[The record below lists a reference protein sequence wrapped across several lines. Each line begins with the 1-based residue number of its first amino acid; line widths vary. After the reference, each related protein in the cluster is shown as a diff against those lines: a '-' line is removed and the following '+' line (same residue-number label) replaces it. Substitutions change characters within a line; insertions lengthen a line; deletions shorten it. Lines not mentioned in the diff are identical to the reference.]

1 MTNLK
6 FYAVILVLLVAMSS
20 MVMRSCSLSSQL
32 RDEKE
37 MHLQNLTTLT
47 SEVRRLKYS
56 DSVSAAQVSAL
67 TLRANDAERLCS
79 QLRQD
84 LKIMGIRMKDVANAT
99 EVITVNSDTVFI
111 PLVDSIRVGH
121 RLCYDY
127 TDDWVNFNVS
137 LLPDT
142 MALAYTIRDTVETIV
157 HVQYQKRFL
166 WWRWKPQYK
175 TTVVSRCP
183 YSEVTG
189 VTSVVIDD

>member
-6 FYAVILVLLVAMSS
+6 FYAVILVLLVTMSAM
-20 MVMRSCSLSSQL
+20 VARSCSLSYQL
-32 RDEKE
+32 KDEKK

-47 SEVRRLKYS
+47 SEVRRMKYS

-67 TLRANDAERLCS
+67 TLRANDAEQLCS
-79 QLRQD
+79 QLRKD

>member
-6 FYAVILVLLVAMSS
+6 FYAVILVLLVAMSA

-32 RDEKE
+32 RDEKV
-37 MHLQNLTTLT
+37 MHLQNLTALT
-47 SEVRRLKYS
+47 CEVRRLKYS

-84 LKIMGIRMKDVANAT
+84 LKIMGIRMKEVANAT

-111 PLVDSIRVGH
+111 PLVDSIRAGH
-121 RLCYDY
+121 RLCYAY
-127 TDDWVNFNVS
+127 TADWVNFNVS

-142 MALAYTIRDTVETIV
+142 LELAYTIRDTVETIV

-183 YSEVTG
+183 SSEVTG

>member
-6 FYAVILVLLVAMSS
+6 FYAVILVLLVVMSA

-37 MHLQNLTTLT
+37 MHLQNLTALT

-142 MALAYTIRDTVETIV
+142 LELAYTIRDTVETIV

-183 YSEVTG
+183 SSEVTG

>member
-6 FYAVILVLLVAMSS
+6 FYAVILVLLVAMSA
-20 MVMRSCSLSSQL
+20 MVSRSCSLSSQL

-111 PLVDSIRVGH
+111 PLVDSIRVGD
-121 RLCYDY
+121 RLCYAY

-183 YSEVTG
+183 SSEVTG
-189 VTSVVIDD
+189 LTSVVIDD

>member
-6 FYAVILVLLVAMSS
+6 FYAVILVLIIAMSA
-20 MVMRSCSLSSQL
+20 MVVRSCSLSSKL

-37 MHLQNLTTLT
+37 MHLQNLTALT

-142 MALAYTIRDTVETIV
+142 LELAYTIRDTVETIV

-183 YSEVTG
+183 SSEVTG

>member
-6 FYAVILVLLVAMSS
+6 FYAVILVLLVAMST

-37 MHLQNLTTLT
+37 MHLHNITALT

-84 LKIMGIRMKDVANAT
+84 LKIMGIRMKEVANAT

-127 TDDWVNFNVS
+127 TDNWVNFNVCI
-137 LLPDT
+137 LPDT
-142 MALAYTIRDTVETIV
+142 MALYYTIRDTVQTIV

-166 WWRWKPQYK
+166 WWRWKPIFK
-175 TTVVSRCP
+175 TTCISKNKHTYIDCIN
-183 YSEVTG
+183 TI
-189 VTSVVIDD
+189 VINQ

>member
-6 FYAVILVLLVAMSS
+6 FYAVILVLLVAMSA

-127 TDDWVNFNVS
+127 TDDWVNFNVCI
-137 LLPDT
+137 LPDT
-142 MALAYTIRDTVETIV
+142 MALYYTIRDTVQTIV

-166 WWRWKPQYK
+166 WWRWKPIFR
-175 TTVVSRCP
+175 TTCISKNKHTYIDCVN
-183 YSEVTG
+183 TI
-189 VTSVVIDD
+189 VINQ

>member
-6 FYAVILVLLVAMSS
+6 FYAVILVLIIAMSA
-20 MVMRSCSLSSQL
+20 MVVRSCSLSSKL

-37 MHLQNLTTLT
+37 MHLQNLTALT

-79 QLRQD
+79 KLRQD

-127 TDDWVNFNVS
+127 TDDWVNFNVCI
-137 LLPDT
+137 LPDT
-142 MALAYTIRDTVETIV
+142 MALYYTIRDTVQTIV

-183 YSEVTG
+183 SSEVTG

>member
-1 MTNLK
+1 
-6 FYAVILVLLVAMSS
+6 
-20 MVMRSCSLSSQL
+20 
-32 RDEKE
+32 

-79 QLRQD
+79 QLRKE

-121 RLCYDY
+121 RLCYAY
-127 TDDWVNFNVS
+127 TDDWVNFDVCI
-137 LLPDT
+137 LPDT
-142 MALAYTIRDTVETIV
+142 MALAYTISDTVETIV

-183 YSEVTG
+183 SSEVTG

>member
-6 FYAVILVLLVAMSS
+6 FYAVILVLLIAISAMF
-20 MVMRSCSLSSQL
+20 VRSCSLSSKL

-67 TLRANDAERLCS
+67 TLRAIDAERLCS
-79 QLRQD
+79 QLRKE

-99 EVITVNSDTVFI
+99 EVITVNSDTVFV

-127 TDDWVNFNVS
+127 TDDWVNFNVCI
-137 LLPDT
+137 LTDT
-142 MALAYTIRDTVETIV
+142 MALTYTIRDTVQTIV
-157 HVQYQKRFL
+157 HIQYQKRFL
-166 WWRWKPQYK
+166 WWRWKPIFK
-175 TTVVSRCP
+175 TTCISKNKHTYIDCIN
-183 YSEVTG
+183 TI
-189 VTSVVIDD
+189 VINQ

>member
-6 FYAVILVLLVAMSS
+6 FYAVILVLLVAMST

-183 YSEVTG
+183 SSEVTG

>member
-6 FYAVILVLLVAMSS
+6 FYAVILVLLVAMSA

-37 MHLQNLTTLT
+37 MHLQNLTALT

-67 TLRANDAERLCS
+67 TLRANDAERLCT

-183 YSEVTG
+183 SSEVTG
-189 VTSVVIDD
+189 MTSVVIDD

>member
-6 FYAVILVLLVAMSS
+6 FYAVILVLLVAMSAI
-20 MVMRSCSLSSQL
+20 VVRSCSLSSKL

-67 TLRANDAERLCS
+67 TLRANDAERICS
-79 QLRQD
+79 QLRKD

-111 PLVDSIRVGH
+111 PLMDSIRVGH

-127 TDDWVNFNVS
+127 KDDWVNFNVCI
-137 LLPDT
+137 LPDT
-142 MALAYTIRDTVETIV
+142 MALTYTIRDTVQTIV

-166 WWRWKPQYK
+166 WWRWKPIFR
-175 TTVVSRCP
+175 TTCISKNKHTYIDCVN
-183 YSEVTG
+183 TI
-189 VTSVVIDD
+189 VINQ

>member
-6 FYAVILVLLVAMSS
+6 FYAVILVLLVAMSA

-37 MHLQNLTTLT
+37 MHLQNLTALT

-67 TLRANDAERLCS
+67 TLRANDAERLCT

-142 MALAYTIRDTVETIV
+142 LALAYTIRDTVETIV

-183 YSEVTG
+183 SSEVTG
-189 VTSVVIDD
+189 MTSVVIDD

>member
-183 YSEVTG
+183 SSEVTG

>member
-6 FYAVILVLLVAMSS
+6 FYAVILVLLVVMSA

-37 MHLQNLTTLT
+37 MHLQNLTALT

-67 TLRANDAERLCS
+67 TLRASDAERLCS

-121 RLCYDY
+121 RICYDY
-127 TDDWVNFNVS
+127 TDDWVNFNVC

-157 HVQYQKRFL
+157 HVLYQKRFL

-183 YSEVTG
+183 STEVTG

>member
-6 FYAVILVLLVAMSS
+6 FYAVILVLLVAMSA

>member
-6 FYAVILVLLVAMSS
+6 FYAVILVLLVAMSA

-37 MHLQNLTTLT
+37 MHLQNLTALT

-56 DSVSAAQVSAL
+56 DSVSATQVSAL

-111 PLVDSIRVGH
+111 PLVDSVRVGH

-142 MALAYTIRDTVETIV
+142 LELAYTIRDTVETIV

-183 YSEVTG
+183 SSEVTG
-189 VTSVVIDD
+189 VTAVVIDD

>member
-6 FYAVILVLLVAMSS
+6 FYAVLLVLLIAISAMF
-20 MVMRSCSLSSQL
+20 VRSCSLSSKL

-37 MHLQNLTTLT
+37 MHIQNLTTLT

-79 QLRQD
+79 QLRKE

-99 EVITVNSDTVFI
+99 EVITINSDTVFI
-111 PLVDSIRVGH
+111 PLVDSIRVSN
-121 RLCYDY
+121 RICYDY
-127 TDDWVNFNVS
+127 TDDWVNFNVC

-166 WWRWKPQYK
+166 WWRWKPIFK
-175 TTVVSRCP
+175 TTCISKNKHTYIDCIN
-183 YSEVTG
+183 TI
-189 VTSVVIDD
+189 VINQ

>member
-6 FYAVILVLLVAMSS
+6 FYAVILVLLVAMSA

-37 MHLQNLTTLT
+37 MHLQNLTALT

-67 TLRANDAERLCS
+67 TLRASDAERLCS

-121 RLCYDY
+121 RICYDY
-127 TDDWVNFNVS
+127 TDDWVNFNVC

-142 MALAYTIRDTVETIV
+142 LELAYTIRDTVETIV

-183 YSEVTG
+183 STEVTG

>member
-6 FYAVILVLLVAMSS
+6 FYTVIVVLLVVMSAM
-20 MVMRSCSLSSQL
+20 VARSCSLSSQL
-32 RDEKE
+32 KDEKKL
-37 MHLQNLTTLT
+37 HLQNLTALT

-56 DSVSAAQVSAL
+56 DSVSVAQVSAL

-79 QLRQD
+79 KLRQD
-84 LKIMGIRMKDVANAT
+84 IKIMGIRMKDVANAT

-127 TDDWVNFNVS
+127 TDDWVNFNVC

-183 YSEVTG
+183 SSEVTG
-189 VTSVVIDD
+189 VTAVVIDD

>member
-1 MTNLK
+1 
-6 FYAVILVLLVAMSS
+6 
-20 MVMRSCSLSSQL
+20 
-32 RDEKE
+32 
-37 MHLQNLTTLT
+37 MHLQNLTALT

-56 DSVSAAQVSAL
+56 DSVSATQVSAL

-84 LKIMGIRMKDVANAT
+84 LKIMGIRMKDIANAT

-111 PLVDSIRVGH
+111 PLVDSVRVGH

-142 MALAYTIRDTVETIV
+142 LELAYTIRDTVETIV

-183 YSEVTG
+183 SSEVTG
-189 VTSVVIDD
+189 VTAVVIDD

>member
-6 FYAVILVLLVAMSS
+6 FYAVILVLLVAMSA

-37 MHLQNLTTLT
+37 MHLQNLTALT

-127 TDDWVNFNVS
+127 TDDWVNFNVCI
-137 LLPDT
+137 LPDT
-142 MALAYTIRDTVETIV
+142 MELYYTIRDTVQTIV

-166 WWRWKPQYK
+166 WWRWKPIFK
-175 TTVVSRCP
+175 TTCISKNKHTYIDCIN
-183 YSEVTG
+183 TI
-189 VTSVVIDD
+189 VINQ

>member
-6 FYAVILVLLVAMSS
+6 FYAVILVLLVAMSA

-111 PLVDSIRVGH
+111 PLVDSVRVGH
-121 RLCYDY
+121 RLCYSY

-183 YSEVTG
+183 SSEVTG

>member
-6 FYAVILVLLVAMSS
+6 FYAVILVLLIAMSTIF
-20 MVMRSCSLSSQL
+20 VRSCSLSSKL

-47 SEVRRLKYS
+47 SEVRRLKYT

-67 TLRANDAERLCS
+67 TLRANDAERLCTK
-79 QLRQD
+79 LRKD
-84 LKIMGIRMKDVANAT
+84 IKIMGIRMKDVANAT

-111 PLVDSIRVGH
+111 PLVDSVRVGH

-127 TDDWVNFNVS
+127 TDDWVNFNVCI
-137 LLPDT
+137 LPDT
-142 MALAYTIRDTVETIV
+142 MALEYTIRDTVETIV

-166 WWRWKPQYK
+166 WWRWKPIFK
-175 TTVVSRCP
+175 TTCISKNKHTYIDCIN
-183 YSEVTG
+183 TI
-189 VTSVVIDD
+189 VINQ

>member
-6 FYAVILVLLVAMSS
+6 FYAVILVLLVAMSAI
-20 MVMRSCSLSSQL
+20 VVRSCSLSSKL
-32 RDEKE
+32 RNEKE
-37 MHLQNLTTLT
+37 MHIQNLTTLT

-67 TLRANDAERLCS
+67 TLRASDAERLCS

-99 EVITVNSDTVFI
+99 KVITVNSDTVFI

-127 TDDWVNFNVS
+127 TDDWVNFNVCI
-137 LLPDT
+137 LPDT
-142 MALAYTIRDTVETIV
+142 MALYYTIRDTVQTIV

-166 WWRWKPQYK
+166 WWRWKPIFR
-175 TTVVSRCP
+175 TTCISKNKHTYIDCVN
-183 YSEVTG
+183 TI
-189 VTSVVIDD
+189 VINQ

>member
-6 FYAVILVLLVAMSS
+6 FYAVILVLLVAMSA

-37 MHLQNLTTLT
+37 MHLQNLTALT

-121 RLCYDY
+121 RICYDY
-127 TDDWVNFNVS
+127 TDDWVNFNVC

-142 MALAYTIRDTVETIV
+142 LELAYTIRDTVETIV

-183 YSEVTG
+183 STEVTG

>member
-6 FYAVILVLLVAMSS
+6 FYTVIVVLLVAMSA

-32 RDEKE
+32 KDEKE
-37 MHLQNLTTLT
+37 MHLQNLTALT

-79 QLRQD
+79 KLRQD

-127 TDDWVNFNVS
+127 TDDWVYFNICI
-137 LLPDT
+137 LPDT
-142 MALAYTIRDTVETIV
+142 MELAYTIRDTVETIV

-166 WWRWKPQYK
+166 WWRWKPIFK
-175 TTVVSRCP
+175 TTCISKNKHTYIDCIN
-183 YSEVTG
+183 TI
-189 VTSVVIDD
+189 VINQ

>member
-6 FYAVILVLLVAMSS
+6 FYAVILVLLVAMSA
-20 MVMRSCSLSSQL
+20 MVVRSCSLSSQL

-37 MHLQNLTTLT
+37 MHLQNLTALT

-99 EVITVNSDTVFI
+99 EVIMVNSDTVFI

-121 RLCYDY
+121 RLCYAN

-183 YSEVTG
+183 SSEVTG

>member
-6 FYAVILVLLVAMSS
+6 FYAVILVLLVAMSA

-37 MHLQNLTTLT
+37 MHLQNLTALT

-67 TLRANDAERLCS
+67 TLRASDAERLCS

-121 RLCYDY
+121 RICYDY
-127 TDDWVNFNVS
+127 TDDWVNFNVC

-142 MALAYTIRDTVETIV
+142 LELAYTIRDTVETIV

-183 YSEVTG
+183 SSEVTG

>member
-6 FYAVILVLLVAMSS
+6 FYAVILVLLVAMSA

-37 MHLQNLTTLT
+37 MHLQNLTALT

-56 DSVSAAQVSAL
+56 DSVNAAQVSAL

-121 RLCYDY
+121 RLSYAY

-183 YSEVTG
+183 SSEVTG

>member
-6 FYAVILVLLVAMSS
+6 FYAVILVLLVAMSA

-37 MHLQNLTTLT
+37 MHLQNLTALT

-121 RLCYDY
+121 RICYDY

-157 HVQYQKRFL
+157 HVLYQKRFL

-183 YSEVTG
+183 STEVTG

>member
-1 MTNLK
+1 MTNLQ
-6 FYAVILVLLVAMSS
+6 FYTVIVVLLVVMSAM
-20 MVMRSCSLSSQL
+20 VARSCSLSSQL
-32 RDEKE
+32 KDEKE
-37 MHLQNLTTLT
+37 MHLQNLTDLT

-79 QLRQD
+79 KLRQD
-84 LKIMGIRMKDVANAT
+84 IKIMGIRMKDVANAT

-121 RLCYDY
+121 RLCYAY
-127 TDDWVNFNVS
+127 TDDWVNFDVC

-142 MALAYTIRDTVETIV
+142 LALAYTIRDTVETIV
-157 HVQYQKRFL
+157 HIHYKKRFL
-166 WWRWKPQYK
+166 WWHWKPQYM
-175 TTVVSRCP
+175 TTVVSHCP
-183 YSEVTG
+183 SSEVTG

>member
-6 FYAVILVLLVAMSS
+6 FYAVILVLLVAMSA

-37 MHLQNLTTLT
+37 MHLQNLTALT

-67 TLRANDAERLCS
+67 TLRASDAERLCS

-121 RLCYDY
+121 RICYDY
-127 TDDWVNFNVS
+127 TDDWVNFNVC

-157 HVQYQKRFL
+157 HVLYQKRFL

-183 YSEVTG
+183 STEVTG

>member
-6 FYAVILVLLVAMSS
+6 FYAVILVLLVAMNA

-67 TLRANDAERLCS
+67 TLRANDAERLCT

-121 RLCYDY
+121 RLCYAY

-183 YSEVTG
+183 SSEVTG

>member
-1 MTNLK
+1 MTNIK
-6 FYAVILVLLVAMSS
+6 FYAVILVLLVAISA
-20 MVMRSCSLSSQL
+20 MVVRSCSISSKL

-79 QLRQD
+79 QLRKD
-84 LKIMGIRMKDVANAT
+84 LKIMSIRMKDVANAT

-111 PLVDSIRVGH
+111 PLVDSIRVDH

-127 TDDWVNFNVS
+127 TDDWINFNVCI
-137 LLPDT
+137 LPDT
-142 MALAYTIRDTVETIV
+142 MALTYTIRDTVQTIV

-166 WWRWKPQYK
+166 WWRWKPIFR
-175 TTVVSRCP
+175 TTCISKNKHT
-183 YSEVTG
+183 YIDYINTI
-189 VTSVVIDD
+189 VINQ